1 MSDRRSKLLALANK
15 RKQAEDHSSSE
26 DEKPQKKVLKKT
38 KSAIS
43 R

>member
-15 RKQAEDHSSSE
+15 RKLVEDSSSE
-26 DEKPQKKVLKKT
+26 DEKPQTKVLKRT
-38 KSAIS
+38 KNN

>member
-15 RKQAEDHSSSE
+15 RKYTEDSDSE
-26 DEKPQKKVLKKT
+26 DEKPQKKVLKK
-38 KSAIS
+38 

>member
-15 RKQAEDHSSSE
+15 RKNADDSGSE
-26 DEKPQKKVLKKT
+26 DEKPQRKLLKK
-38 KSAIS
+38 K